1 MPTKFEGEA
10 GQVLA
15 LNTFIK
21 LTRSVDSF
29 LARLYEHDTLDDLTV
44 SQFGVLEALYHLG
57 PMCQNELGHKILKSS
72 GNMTL
77 VIDNLEK
84 KNLVKRT
91 RSTEDRRMVVVSLT
105 RAGEELIDRIL
116 PVHVAAITQEMNV
129 LDPDEQEKLGEL
141 CRKLGKVSA

>member
-91 RSTEDRRMVVVSLT
+91 RSTEDRRMVMVSLT